1 MWDFFVL
8 LIGFVL
14 LIKGA
19 DFFVDGASSI
29 ARLLRVPSFL
39 IGLTI
44 VAMGTSAPEAAVSIS
59 AGFSSATE
67 LSAGNII
74 GSNIFN
80 LMVVAGISALLCPPA
95 VDRDILRR
103 DLWWSLAAAVLL
115 LIFLTDRKISRFEGA
130 ILFAAIVFYLV
141 WIVRSA
147 INARRAARIPVES
160 DAGNAGNA
168 GNAENDVEIPP
179 LSAPRSVFLVLLGL
193 AGVILGARLVVDS
206 ASSIAASLG
215 MDQTL
220 IGLTV
225 VAIGTSLPE
234 LVTSVAAAVKKDSGL
249 ALGNVIGSNIFN
261 IFFILGVSSMIR
273 PILTGSGLWI
283 DLTLLIAATLAV
295 FVFCYRKKRFSRP
308 LGGTFLAVYAVYAVY
323 IVLRGT
329 GRL

>member
-1 MWDFFVL
+1 MWDYFVL

-19 DFFVDGASSI
+19 DFFVDGASAL

-59 AGFSSATE
+59 AGFSGVSE
-67 LSAGNII
+67 MSVGNIV
-74 GSNIFN
+74 GSNLFN
-80 LMVVAGISALLCPPA
+80 LLVVAGISALLCPPA
-95 VDRDILRR
+95 VDRDILHR
-103 DLWWSLAAAVLL
+103 DLWWSLAGAALL
-115 LIFLTDRKISRFEGA
+115 LIALMDRRISRPEGA
-130 ILFAAIVFYLV
+130 VLAAGILIYLF
-141 WIVRSA
+141 WLIRSA
-147 INARRAARIPVES
+147 LRARREHSNALPVGS
-160 DAGNAGNA
+160 DGPATS
-168 GNAENDVEIPP
+168 ENGVI

-193 AGVILGARLVVDS
+193 AGVIVGADLVVDS
-206 ASSIAASLG
+206 ASAIAASLG

-234 LVTSVAAAVKKDSGL
+234 LVTSVVAALKKDSGL

-261 IFFILGVSSMIR
+261 IFFILGVSSLIR
-273 PILTGSGLWI
+273 PITGDPNLWI
-283 DLTLLIAATLAV
+283 DLALLMAATVSV
-295 FVFCYRKKRFSRP
+295 FVFCAKKKRLSRP
-308 LGGTFLAVYAVYAVY
+308 LGGVFLAAYAFYAVY